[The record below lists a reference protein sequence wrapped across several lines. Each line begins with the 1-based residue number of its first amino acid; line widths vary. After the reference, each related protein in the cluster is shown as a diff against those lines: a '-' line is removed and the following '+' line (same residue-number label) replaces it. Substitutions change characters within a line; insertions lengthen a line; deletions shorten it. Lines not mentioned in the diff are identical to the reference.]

1 MITNKDLKIMKNSR
15 LQVILYKFTKVS
27 KIEEKKH
34 LVRNNSASFIDRKDI
49 KPLKSDI
56 KVLEILNFKSKIDK
70 ESGYFLTF
78 S

>member
-1 MITNKDLKIMKNSR
+1 MIMNKDLKIMKNSR